1 MQPIRFTEQFK
12 NLFSVA
18 RQMTE
23 SAEAQAILL
32 LLEGPTDWSRLKSA
46 AGKSK
51 VVVAANA
58 SNDLAG
64 PRRPGWKPSSSTCP
78 TAPFMSA

>member
-12 NLFSVA
+12 NLLNVA
-18 RQMTE
+18 RHMTE

-64 PRRPGWKPSSSTCP
+64 AKEAGLETVRLDMPDSPI
-78 TAPFMSA
+78 